1 VRLSVVIPFYDA
13 AETLPRCLDA
23 IFAQRFP
30 RDEYEVVAVDNNSTD
45 GSADIVRRYRDVVLL
60 REEKAGAYAARNSG
74 VAAARGEILVFTDP
88 DCIPDADWLSRIW
101 AAMAPGETE
110 VVIGGYVLPERSSAV
125 RLLLLYENT
134 KDSFVFGTDIPE
146 LYYAHTNNM
155 AVRRSTFER
164 FGPFVERR
172 RGSDTIFVRRVV
184 ATLPCSVVRYD
195 PSVRVEHL
203 EVADVWTYYRKM
215 ATYGESRES
224 YRHLSWTRPLTLGER
239 VAVTRRTVK
248 EHRLSA
254 VQVLHLMLLLSIGLV
269 AWRSGRARARWRRLR
284 SASNESAP
292 SPPRTP
298 TTSDPSTTPP

>member
-1 VRLSVVIPFYDA
+1 MGPA
-13 AETLPRCLDA
+13 
-23 IFAQRFP
+23 
-30 RDEYEVVAVDNNSTD
+30 
-45 GSADIVRRYRDVVLL
+45 
-60 REEKAGAYAARNSG
+60 
-74 VAAARGEILVFTDP
+74 
-88 DCIPDADWLSRIW
+88 
-101 AAMAPGETE
+101 ETE
-110 VVIGGYVLPERSSAV
+110 VVIGGYVMPESSSAV

-134 KDSFVFGTDIPE
+134 KDAFVFGTDIPE

-195 PSVRVEHL
+195 PDVRVEHL
-203 EVADVWTYYRKM
+203 EVADVSTYYRKM

-239 VAVTRRTVK
+239 VTVMRRTLK

-254 VQVLHLMLLLSIGLV
+254 VQVAHLMLLLSIGLM
-269 AWRSGRARARWRRLR
+269 AWRGGRARARWRRLR
-284 SASNESAP
+284 NASVESAP
-292 SPPRTP
+292 SSPRTA
-298 TTSDPSTTPP
+298 TALDRSTPLP